1 MIDLNL
7 RPRTKVLRQFSLIW
21 LLLFVGLATYYYYLK
36 QPGHSTRSVVFL
48 AAASLGVI
56 GLIWPVVIRPIY
68 QAAIIVTFPIG
79 WVVSQ
84 AVLILMYYGVVTPLG
99 LILRCMR
106 PDPLTRDKQPNATSY
121 WLDKT
126 QPTDLR
132 SYFRQY

>member
-21 LLLFVGLATYYYYLK
+21 LLLFVGLGIYNHLNGA
-36 QPGHSTRSVVFL
+36 GHGTRSIWFL
-48 AAASLGVI
+48 AAVVLGI
-56 GLIWPVVIRPIY
+56 LGLIWPIVIRPIY

-84 AVLILMYYGVVTPLG
+84 LVLVLMYYGVVTPLG
-99 LILRCMR
+99 LILRCTR
-106 PDPLTRDKQPNATSY
+106 PDPLTRNKQPNEASY

>member
-7 RPRTKVLRQFSLIW
+7 KPRTKVLRQFSLIW
-21 LLLFVGLATYYYYLK
+21 LLLFVGLGIYNHLNGA
-36 QPGHSTRSVVFL
+36 GHSTRSVVFL

-56 GLIWPVVIRPIY
+56 GLIWPIVIRPIY

-84 AVLILMYYGVVTPLG
+84 VVLIVMYYGIVTPLG
-99 LILRCMR
+99 LILRCMH

-126 QPTDLR
+126 QPADLR